1 MEDNGAFHPIACES
15 CRNKKSKCDR
25 EMCDLQISADE
36 QKRDPAGTQ
45 SAAMS
50 EALSGTKRRRAR
62 EDGEH
67 ASDSPEAHAAEAK
80 KRRAFLHTMGQQLRE
95 FGNEGVSPQDQSRN
109 TFPNGDITERDDR
122 LDLIDFLA
130 RHADIRG
137 SIMQIRNK
145 ASVRDQ
151 YDDGQALSIETEHA
165 KWWTLVDEHLSDHA
179 LTRSISKPHQVTL
192 MVLRFETILALHRS
206 ILGNPK
212 HDTVFNAALQRCITA
227 SRSIINTLHKALKGF
242 GAFDGS
248 PGQNGYESTPLLW
261 PSFTWA
267 IWMSTFIVM
276 FAASEG
282 QLSHKIAFG
291 LADRSIE
298 VLQHIALRDLSRFQ
312 VPRYATLNSALPA
325 TMPESVPFEPIANPI
340 GVDQLGSGFENST
353 SQDAFQGTDNYN
365 YVNGSGNFLG
375 IAQQSSDIP
384 RPHEDITQLFSSEDM
399 TWWMG
404 PDYGFDG
411 FV

>member
-1 MEDNGAFHPIACES
+1 M
-15 CRNKKSKCDR
+15 K
-25 EMCDLQISADE
+25 
-36 QKRDPAGTQ
+36 
-45 SAAMS
+45 
-50 EALSGTKRRRAR
+50 
-62 EDGEH
+62 
-67 ASDSPEAHAAEAK
+67 
-80 KRRAFLHTMGQQLRE
+80 
-95 FGNEGVSPQDQSRN
+95 
-109 TFPNGDITERDDR
+109 
-122 LDLIDFLA
+122 
-130 RHADIRG
+130 
-137 SIMQIRNK
+137 IRNK

-165 KWWTLVDEHLSDHA
+165 KWWTMVDEHLSDHA
-179 LTRSISKPHQVTL
+179 LTQSISKPHQVTL

-276 FAASEG
+276 FAATEG

-298 VLQHIALRDLSRFQ
+298 VLQHIALRGTSWPESCIVAIRNLVVRLERSRESSTTASQSGTIGPTQSRASDASTMPVATRRPSSIHQSHRSNFVDLGHFQ
-312 VPRYATLNSALPA
+312 VPRHATLNSGLPA
-325 TMPESVPFEPIANPI
+325 TVPSSVPYQPITNTTA
-340 GVDQLGSGFENST
+340 VDQLENGFENASR
-353 SQDAFQGTDNYN
+353 QDTFHGTDNYN
-365 YVNGSGNFLG
+365 YLNGTGNFLG

-404 PDYGFDG
+404 PHYGFDG
-411 FV
+411 LM